1 MRRVLV
7 MVVTELRQRVTDGSV
22 LAFAVIV
29 PLALMYVMN
38 LIFSSATDAE
48 LEPITVAVAAPEGDQ
63 LAAVIP
69 QVLGSVDEEGMQVT
83 VREASAPDVPS
94 LVEDGTVAMG
104 VVVPDGFTGALTGG
118 DGPQVQVTLGDDAG
132 LSGVVV
138 SSVLDGVLTQL
149 TASTRAVVAA
159 LDLGVPPQQAMAI
172 AQGVSAAVP
181 EVVWQQGEA
190 ADEQLGAEEAVVA
203 GQAGLFLLFTV
214 GFGVLGL
221 VTERDQGTLARL
233 VSMPMRPW
241 LIVLSKGLVS
251 FVLGLV
257 ATSVLLGAGGLL
269 FSNVDF
275 GSPVAVG
282 ALVVMVV
289 AAATSIMF
297 IIAKVARTAEQAGI
311 SQAIVA
317 VVLGMSGG
325 AFFPTA
331 ATGWLGQLMALN
343 PVKSFSNGLGI
354 TSGGGGLAELAP
366 IAATMTAF
374 TVVCLVLA
382 WLLPDRKDVL

>member
-7 MVVTELRQRVTDGSV
+7 MVVSELRQRLTDGSV

-38 LIFSSATDAE
+38 LIFSSATEAE

-69 QVLGSVDEEGMQVT
+69 QVLGSVDEGGMQVT
-83 VREASAPDVPS
+83 VRDASAPDVPS
-94 LVEDGTVAMG
+94 LVEDGTVGMG
-104 VVVPDGFTGALTGG
+104 VVVPDGFTEALTSG

-159 LDLGVPPQQAMAI
+159 LDLGVPPQQAMAV

-181 EVVWQQGEA
+181 EVVWQQGAA
-190 ADEQLGAEEAVVA
+190 ADEQLGAEESVVA

-221 VTERDQGTLARL
+221 VAERDQGTLARL

-269 FSNVDF
+269 FNNVDF

-311 SQAIVA
+311 AQAIVA

-366 IAATMTAF
+366 IAGTMTAF